1 MVSGQNVIKA
11 IKLTFERKINFM
23 IAINFLYTNE
33 FGDTTT
39 FSKEYTESDAILLD
53 RSEFEF
59 LVDEFKRFLCASGF
73 ASETIN
79 KLQIIDSPT
88 DE

>member
-1 MVSGQNVIKA
+1 
-11 IKLTFERKINFM
+11 M

-39 FSKEYTESDAILLD
+39 FSKEYAEADAILLD

-59 LVDEFKRFLCASGF
+59 LVDEFKMFLCASGF
-73 ASETIN
+73 ARETID

-88 DE
+88 GE